1 METRHRFGEEL
12 LATSNP
18 TVYWKIR
25 RMRILSCAYCPPHRG
40 QDNPWSRHARTDRYK
55 DVGKGRTAAARSI
68 RDPRYWEVR

>member
-1 METRHRFGEEL
+1 METRHRFGKEL
-12 LATSNP
+12 LATYNP

-25 RMRILSCAYCPPHRG
+25 RIFVLSCAYCQPHRG

-55 DVGKGRTAAARSI
+55 DVRKGRTTAVRSI